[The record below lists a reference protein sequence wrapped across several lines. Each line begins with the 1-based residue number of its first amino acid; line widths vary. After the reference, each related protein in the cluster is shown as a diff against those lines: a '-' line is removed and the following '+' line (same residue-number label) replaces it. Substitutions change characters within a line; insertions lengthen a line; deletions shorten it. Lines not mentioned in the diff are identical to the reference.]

1 MVGATLSESGL
12 GHGEEDRGGAGKARK
27 TEKSSPS
34 HVRPGTG
41 EVEERGKEMG
51 NEASGKEAE
60 AAPPAGRGRG
70 RGRYV
75 LLLPFLMTAR

>member
-12 GHGEEDRGGAGKARK
+12 GHGQEDRGGTSKARK

-41 EVEERGKEMG
+41 EVGERGKEMG

-70 RGRYV
+70 RGRMCFSF
-75 LLLPFLMTAR
+75 PS